1 MGEISNLEY
10 KMTWIDHLDALY
22 SSFIRRNNP
31 DEWFYFL
38 RRPEFAQKEKA
49 LEISHEILRYVLT
62 YGLISRKIVQL
73 LEDTFHY
80 LDQEEYFLDTYS
92 LGMFDHYRQDL
103 LTWEEFPPY
112 RLFEPLD

>member
-38 RRPEFAQKEKA
+38 RRPEFAQKAA
-49 LEISHEILRYVLT
+49 LFNIE
-62 YGLISRKIVQL
+62 
-73 LEDTFHY
+73 TFFGWVSDVETFCDA
-80 LDQEEYFLDTYS
+80 LSPTSFAS
-92 LGMFDHYRQDL
+92 IA
-103 LTWEEFPPY
+103 
-112 RLFEPLD
+112 